1 MATLENIL
9 ISSVGIRNSLK
20 KYKPLKSL
28 AEYVWNG
35 FDAQASKVEIN
46 ITLNSLQN
54 VESIIV
60 KDDGYG
66 IDRSLLNNK
75 FKPFFNP
82 KRCMTLI

>member
-9 ISSVGIRNSLK
+9 ISSVGIQNSLK
-20 KYKPLKSL
+20 KYNPLKSL

-54 VESIIV
+54 IESIIIKICKLIV
-60 KDDGYG
+60 SKQEGYLQC
-66 IDRSLLNNK
+66 R
-75 FKPFFNP
+75 
-82 KRCMTLI
+82 